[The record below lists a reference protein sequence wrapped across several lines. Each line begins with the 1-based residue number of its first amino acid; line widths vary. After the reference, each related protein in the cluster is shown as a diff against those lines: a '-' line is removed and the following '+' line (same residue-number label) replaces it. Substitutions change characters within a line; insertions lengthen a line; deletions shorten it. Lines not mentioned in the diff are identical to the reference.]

1 MGFETFLEQNT
12 TDLESSSENVSGTNL
27 PQWVSDAGRATFEEA
42 VTLAGE
48 PYSPYPGAR
57 QATFDFIDGPQYDS
71 DGTEIKSTLT
81 ADEQNAAKMLREG
94 TDSYESFY
102 DKAGGIA
109 DTLGG
114 GYDSMSSSELLG
126 DDFVGMSS
134 DEIMG
139 NYQGATR
146 EELLGNYQGASRAD
160 LLGDPYSGATR
171 EELFGD
177 YKGASRADLLGDP
190 FSLESAQPY
199 MDIYQGAMDPA
210 VREIEEQ
217 TIRAQNEARARAS
230 TGGGGFGSRLG
241 LLEAT
246 TAGEGARAAGD
257 LRAGAAREGLDF
269 ASGRYDTDR
278 AARASTEDRLRGQFL
293 EDRTARRGIDDTM
306 YGRYVDDR
314 SARGAAE
321 DTLRNRFLE
330 DRSARGAAEN
340 TMYDQF
346 GSERAARIAANDIA
360 YTQYGDERDARFAA
374 DNQLRTGYE
383 SDELSKINQMTA
395 YQNQGAN
402 IMAMQDQVAQ
412 GLITVGE
419 AQRILE
425 QQGLDIAH
433 AGFLDEKGY
442 DRENI
447 NFALGALN
455 STPYNVQNKSYTLGK
470 TQAQAPSVYGQAIG
484 AIGTLGAG
492 IAANQ

>member
-1 MGFETFLEQNT
+1 MGFANWLTEQNT
-12 TDLESSSENVSGTNL
+12 TDLESSSENVSGSNL

-42 VTLAGE
+42 VALAGE

-71 DGTEIKSTLT
+71 DGREIKSTLT

-94 TDSYESFY
+94 TDSYKQYY
-102 DKAGGIA
+102 DKAGNIA

-114 GYDSMSSSELLG
+114 GYDSMSSAELLG

-146 EELLGNYQGASRAD
+146 DELI
-160 LLGDPYSGATR
+160 GDPYSGATR

-199 MDIYQGAMDPA
+199 MDIYQSAMDPA

-217 TIRAQNEARARAS
+217 TIRAQNEARAKAS

-241 LLEAT
+241 IMEAT

-306 YGRYVDDR
+306 YGRYVD
-314 SARGAAE
+314 
-321 DTLRNRFLE
+321 

-425 QQGLDIAH
+425 QQGLDITH

-455 STPYNVQNKSYTLGK
+455 STPYNVQNRSYTLGK
-470 TQAQAPSVYGQAIG
+470 TQAQAPSVYGQTIG
-484 AIGTLGAG
+484 ALGTVGAG

>member
-1 MGFETFLEQNT
+1 MGGQCTTSYAELPSYSETT
-12 TDLESSSENVSGTNL
+12 AGSNL
-27 PQWVSDAGRATFEEA
+27 PDWYASAGRGLFENAAAIAEQ
-42 VTLAGE
+42 G
-48 PYSPYPGAR
+48 YSPFPGAT
-57 QATFDFIDGPQYDS
+57 QVTYDGDYRTP
-71 DGTEIKSTLT
+71 E
-81 ADEQNAAKMLREG
+81 ERRAAAILSEG
-94 TDSYESFY
+94 ASSYEPFY
-102 DKAGGIA
+102 SKAAGIA
-109 DTLGG
+109 ERLGG
-114 GYDSMSSSELLG
+114 GYDSMSRDELLG
-126 DDFVGMSS
+126 DDYQGLSRE
-134 DEIMG
+134 EIMGNYEGATREELLGNYEGATREELLGNYKGATREELMG

-146 EELLGNYQGASRAD
+146 EE
-160 LLGDPYSGATR
+160 
-171 EELFGD
+171 
-177 YKGASRADLLGDP
+177 LLGDP

-455 STPYNVQNKSYTLGK
+455 STPYNVQNRSYTLGK

-484 AIGTLGAG
+484 ALGTVGSAYL
-492 IAANQ
+492 ANQ

>member
-1 MGFETFLEQNT
+1 MASIFEPDFTLTPT
-12 TDLESSSENVSGTNL
+12 TSATESGSNLPAWVSEAGKGLYEDAASLASSE
-27 PQWVSDAGRATFEEA
+27 
-42 VTLAGE
+42 
-48 PYSPYPGAR
+48 YPVYGGAR
-57 QATFDFIDGPQYDS
+57 QATYDFIDGPQYDS
-71 DGTEIKSTLT
+71 QGTQIFSPLT

-210 VREIEEQ
+210 VREIERQ
-217 TIRAQNEARARAS
+217 TAIAQNAARARAS
-230 TGGGGFGSRLG
+230 TGGGAFGSRLG

-321 DTLRNRFLE
+321 DTLRNRFLD

-374 DNQLRTGYE
+374 DDQLRTGYE
-383 SDELSKINQMTA
+383 SDELSRINQMTA

-412 GLITVGE
+412 GLITTGE
-419 AQRILE
+419 AQRILD
-425 QQGLDIAH
+425 QQAVDMNYAE
-433 AGFLDEKGY
+433 FLDQENY

-455 STPYNVQNKSYTLGK
+455 TTPYNVQNKSYTLG
-470 TQAQAPSVYGQAIG
+470 TSYSESPSVYGQAIG
-484 AIGTLGAG
+484 AAGTLGSAYL
-492 IAANQ
+492 ANR

>member
-1 MGFETFLEQNT
+1 MGFEKFMEADT
-12 TDLESSSENVSGTNL
+12 TDLNSSSEVSSGTNL
-27 PQWVSDAGRATFEEA
+27 PQWVSNAGKATFEEA
-42 VTLAGE
+42 IALAGE

-57 QATFDFIDGPQYDS
+57 QATYDFIDGPQYYS
-71 DGTEIKSTLT
+71 DGTEIKSAFT
-81 ADEQNAAKMLREG
+81 ADEQNAAKILRDG
-94 TDSYESFY
+94 TGSYESFY

-126 DDFVGMSS
+126 DDFLGMSS

-146 EELLGNYQGASRAD
+146 DELI
-160 LLGDPYSGATR
+160 GDPYSGATR
-171 EELFGD
+171 DELFGN
-177 YKGASRADLLGDP
+177 YKGASRSELLGDP

-210 VREIEEQ
+210 VREIERQ
-217 TIRAQNEARARAS
+217 TAIAQNDARARAS

-246 TAGEGARAAGD
+246 TGSEGIQSIGD
-257 LRAGAAREGLDF
+257 LRAGAARDGLTF

-314 SARGAAE
+314 SARA
-321 DTLRNRFLE
+321 
-330 DRSARGAAEN
+330 AAEN

-402 IMAMQDQVAQ
+402 IMEMQDQVAQ

-419 AQRILE
+419 AQRILD
-425 QQGLDIAH
+425 QQGLDIAY
-433 AGFLDEKGY
+433 AGFLDEEGY

-455 STPYNVQNKSYTLGK
+455 STPYNVQNRSYTLGK
-470 TQAQAPSVYGQAIG
+470 TQAQAPSVYGQTIG
-484 AIGTLGAG
+484 AVGTVATG
-492 IAANQ
+492 IAANS